1 MAALRHRGC
10 PQRNRP
16 CWDEAA
22 CVTHYGMM
30 SLHEVFET
38 VGSQLTETEIELLS
52 FLLNELCPSAH
63 PLDPAGW
70 TVDYHKEDSESS
82 AVSPSPQLLKAW
94 RHLKPRASQL
104 PFVAPFQPKSGLELL
119 LELERRG
126 YLSDGNLEPLLQL
139 LRVLTRHDLLP
150 LVSHKKRRTVSPER
164 TGGRCG
170 PNSRGGGCAS
180 GGRQTELPLPF
191 YTQQLRSSIHVPGP
205 HVRRRRRKRGNGWS
219 RRPKKSSKQKQQLPP
234 PTPPPHKK
242 SCKSENLKVK
252 GQRTLTKEKKTKCH
266 GINEAFEWERDGVL
280 LQQQSSAAGFHSK
293 FWNNDMGTFSA
304 VFLLS
309 TMSACVCGP
318 STWSTSRLS
327 ATASPRTSS
336 SRSSASLSCSARPAL
351 CCVPETWVPW
361 CVTSSSQNW
370 RTWRLSGATT

>member
-242 SCKSENLKVK
+242 SCILNSPTCVSLHSVAGGEGTLKAQTTQNSSESWFLSMGGARVSPL
-252 GQRTLTKEKKTKCH
+252 TL
-266 GINEAFEWERDGVL
+266 
-280 LQQQSSAAGFHSK
+280 HSLIQ
-293 FWNNDMGTFSA
+293 W
-304 VFLLS
+304 
-309 TMSACVCGP
+309 C
-318 STWSTSRLS
+318 SRK
-327 ATASPRTSS
+327 ADR
-336 SRSSASLSCSARPAL
+336 
-351 CCVPETWVPW
+351 
-361 CVTSSSQNW
+361 
-370 RTWRLSGATT
+370 

>member
-242 SCKSENLKVK
+242 SCMVSTPGLFFFAPSVHSCPLIPTSASPT
-252 GQRTLTKEKKTKCH
+252 GLC
-266 GINEAFEWERDGVL
+266 
-280 LQQQSSAAGFHSK
+280 SAAAAQTR
-293 FWNNDMGTFSA
+293 W
-304 VFLLS
+304 VL
-309 TMSACVCGP
+309 
-318 STWSTSRLS
+318 
-327 ATASPRTSS
+327 SS
-336 SRSSASLSCSARPAL
+336 SFAFFMEYVLFHVESFKQSHESNVELDS
-351 CCVPETWVPW
+351 
-361 CVTSSSQNW
+361 
-370 RTWRLSGATT
+370 

>member
-70 TVDYHKEDSESS
+70 TVDYHKEDSEST

-150 LVSHKKRRTVSPER
+150 LVSHKKRRTGEGDPGHAKGYHWLSVCVCVRCQTSPQSRPNWAVCSPQCLQRGLEGGVDQTAEGGGMPLVGDRLNFLCHFTHSSWEAVSQCCSLTKCSGSDGSTDVMVPVFDLLQIYVKYMVLLPR
-164 TGGRCG
+164 TGLSFILS
-170 PNSRGGGCAS
+170 PNRG
-180 GGRQTELPLPF
+180 LVFMVIL
-191 YTQQLRSSIHVPGP
+191 
-205 HVRRRRRKRGNGWS
+205 
-219 RRPKKSSKQKQQLPP
+219 
-234 PTPPPHKK
+234 
-242 SCKSENLKVK
+242 
-252 GQRTLTKEKKTKCH
+252 
-266 GINEAFEWERDGVL
+266 
-280 LQQQSSAAGFHSK
+280 
-293 FWNNDMGTFSA
+293 FW
-304 VFLLS
+304 FLI
-309 TMSACVCGP
+309 C
-318 STWSTSRLS
+318 
-327 ATASPRTSS
+327 
-336 SRSSASLSCSARPAL
+336 
-351 CCVPETWVPW
+351 
-361 CVTSSSQNW
+361 Q
-370 RTWRLSGATT
+370 